1 MSKSLIITEKPSV
14 AKDIVQALGGFEVK
28 DSGEYFESKDYV
40 CTYAVGHI
48 LGLKEP
54 EDISAEYRRWK
65 LSNLPIVPDK
75 FELKPIEK
83 QEKRLKVI
91 KKLLERKD
99 VDVLINAC
107 DAAREGEL
115 IFREIV
121 NFFKCSKAIKRVW
134 LQSMTKA
141 SIKSAFSGLI
151 EGEKFNNLA
160 SAAECRSYSDW
171 LIGMNS
177 TRALTLRLKTRAEK
191 GSSWSAGRVQT
202 PTLAIL
208 VEKELEILGYIPR
221 PYWKIQADFVA
232 DGNKYQGTWFDP
244 GFKKS
249 SDRDLKEDRI
259 FDKNEAEKIV
269 KLIDKKPA
277 VAGEVRKA
285 RNRQAPQLFDL
296 TSLQREANRKF
307 SWSASRTLKA
317 AQRCYETHKM
327 LTYPRTSSKAL
338 PSDYEHE
345 VSRIL
350 EVLEQTKTYGAHCS
364 YLLKN
369 GLLNKKKIFDDSAV
383 SDHFAIIPTG
393 ELKKIEGDD
402 FKLYD
407 LVVRRFLASFYPVAV
422 YEDVERTT
430 VVEGEYFI
438 SRPPSILKEPG
449 WMSVYEKEEKENSFL
464 PLKKGQDKVEGVEVK
479 HEGSKIED
487 CMSRAPS
494 RMNEAGLLS
503 VMENAG
509 RVVED
514 EELSSALQKA
524 EGLGTAAT
532 RADIIENLKYKEY
545 VDSDLRPTPKGI
557 RLIDVLHKIDSAS
570 LTSPELTAKLELH
583 LSEVEEGKRTES
595 SFMNEIKTI
604 TNKVVESVKNM
615 DFHLMYKDLDSVG
628 KCPVCGSKVYE
639 RAWFY
644 SCEHNDPGMSSKE
657 KKCSFI
663 IWKDSY
669 GRYMDRKTVSYLL
682 DHGTSVELDGFRY
695 QTGKMYKAILK
706 LDKGVLVKEN
716 LSSEEVDSSENTEP
730 VDATPFGICPI
741 HKGDCKISEG
751 ERDYACSQYREH
763 KSGFCIPKVICQ
775 RRLSREEVEDLV
787 TSGETKMLHK
797 FISKRKRPFSAK
809 LKLEKEGFSFVFP
822 ERKSGKDQDEEK
834 ETTSSEKE

>member
-1 MSKSLIITEKPSV
+1 MSKALIITEKPSV
-14 AKDIVQALGGFEVK
+14 AKDIVQALGGFEPK
-28 DSGEYFESKDYV
+28 DAGEYFESDDYV

-54 EDISAEYRRWK
+54 EDISSEYRRWK

-115 IFREIV
+115 IFREIIS
-121 NFFKCSKAIKRVW
+121 FFNSKKDIKRVW
-134 LQSMTKA
+134 LQSMTGA
-141 SIKSAFSGLI
+141 AIRSAFKGLLDGR
-151 EGEKFNNLA
+151 EFDNLA

-177 TRALTLRLKTRAEK
+177 TRALTLRLKTRSEK

-208 VEKELEILGYIPR
+208 VEKELDILGYIPR
-221 PYWKIQADFVA
+221 PYWKIEADFSVN
-232 DGNKYQGTWFDP
+232 GNNYQGIWFDP
-244 GFKKS
+244 GFKKTD
-249 SDRDLKEDRI
+249 DRDLKEDRI
-259 FDKNEAEKIV
+259 FDKNKALQIVSKIEKR
-269 KLIDKKPA
+269 PA
-277 VAGEVRKA
+277 LASEVRKA

-307 SWSASRTLKA
+307 GWSASRTLKA

-338 PSDYEHE
+338 PSDYE
-345 VSRIL
+345 S
-350 EVLEQTKTYGAHCS
+350 EVLSILKILQRTKTYGLHCQ
-364 YLLKN
+364 YLLDQ
-369 GLLNKKKIFDDSAV
+369 GLLNKQKIFDDSAV

-393 ELKKIEGDD
+393 ELRRIEGDD

-430 VVEGEYFI
+430 VVEGQYFI
-438 SRPPSILKEPG
+438 SRPPSVLKEQG
-449 WMSVYEKEEKENSFL
+449 WLAVYEKEEKQSSFL
-464 PLKKGQDKVEGVEVK
+464 PLKEGSSKVEGVSVS
-479 HEGSKIED
+479 HCSSNVQD
-487 CMSRAPS
+487 CMSKAPS

-514 EELSSALQKA
+514 EELSSVLQKA

-545 VDSDLRPTPKGI
+545 VDSNLRPTPKGI
-557 RLIDVLHKIDSAS
+557 RLIDVLDKIDSAS
-570 LTSPELTAKLELH
+570 LTSPELTAVLELH
-583 LSEVEEGKRTES
+583 LSEVEEGKRTQD
-595 SFMNEIKTI
+595 SFMDEIKSVTS
-604 TNKVVESVKNM
+604 KVVESVKNM
-615 DFHLMYKDLDSVG
+615 DFNTIYKNLPSLG
-628 KCPVCGSKVYE
+628 KCPVCGSDVYE

-644 SCEHNDPGMSSKE
+644 SCEHNDPAANTKE
-657 KKCSFI
+657 KTCSFI
-663 IWKDSY
+663 LWKDSY
-669 GRYMDRKTVSYLL
+669 GRYMDRKTVAYLL
-682 DHGTSVELDGFRY
+682 ENKTTIELDGFRS
-695 QTGKMYKAILK
+695 QTGKMYRGILR
-706 LDKGVLVKEN
+706 LDKGVLVKE
-716 LSSEEVDSSENTEP
+716 SIASEEELEEGSGESVVDK
-730 VDATPFGICPI
+730 TPFGKCPV
-741 HKGDCKISEG
+741 HGEDCKIIEG
-751 ERDYACSQYREH
+751 ERDYSCLRFREE
-763 KSGFCIPKVICQ
+763 KSGFCIPKVVCQ
-775 RRLSREEVEDLV
+775 RKLTKEEVEDLV
-787 TSGETKMLHK
+787 MLGETKVLHK

-809 LKLEKEGFSFVFP
+809 LKLEKDGFTFVFP
-822 ERKSGKDQDEEK
+822 EKKSRGGSESEE
-834 ETTSSEKE
+834 E